1 MDKYFDGEYS
11 QFHVKSEDGTLDET
25 INLNE
30 SLVEDVKDFVAFLKK
45 TYGDE
50 LADKMF
56 EVFIEFALMHSLCI
70 LNNRRDLII
79 ELSGDSN
86 GN

>member
-1 MDKYFDGEYS
+1 MDKYFHGEYS
-11 QFHVKSEDGTLDET
+11 QFQVKSEDGTLDET

-56 EVFIEFALMHSLCI
+56 EVFIEFALLHGLCV

>member
-1 MDKYFDGEYS
+1 MDKYFDGDYS
-11 QFHVKSEDGTLDET
+11 KFHVKNEDGTLDET

-79 ELSGDSN
+79 ELSGDGN

>member
-11 QFHVKSEDGTLDET
+11 QFQVKNEDGTLDET